1 MVKEKRGRKT
11 NKKMT
16 KEKEAVKKQNNF
28 LSNIGLNLGL
38 RLPRIQTYTAK
49 NPFIIL
55 LFNSL
60 ASEISCIKQ
69 HNVLNNTNF
78 MNEPLQLYQKY
89 SL

>member
-11 NKKMT
+11 NKKMR
-16 KEKEAVKKQNNF
+16 KEKEAVKNQNIF
-28 LSNIGLNLGL
+28 LNNIGLNLGL
-38 RLPRIQTYTAK
+38 RLPRIQTYIAK
-49 NPFIIL
+49 NHFIIL
-55 LFNSL
+55 LFYSL
-60 ASEISCIKQ
+60 ASEISCIEQ